1 MDCNE
6 LRVVQLAIA
15 IGVGKLEGLTL
26 VRFVLQLDFERRKSA
41 RFAFGVGDWS
51 VHELHTPVLPN
62 T

>member
-1 MDCNE
+1 MDCDE

-26 VRFVLQLDFERRKSA
+26 IRFLLQLNVERSKSA

-51 VHELHTPVLPN
+51 VHELHTPVVLN